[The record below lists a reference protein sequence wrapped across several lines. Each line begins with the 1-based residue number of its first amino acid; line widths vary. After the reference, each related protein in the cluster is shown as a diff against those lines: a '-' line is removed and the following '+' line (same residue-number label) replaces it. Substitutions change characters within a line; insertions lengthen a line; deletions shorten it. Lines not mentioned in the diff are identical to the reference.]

1 MQPFLFYAELVE
13 KNVLFGDPARVR
25 IRVIPNPDYVDTGGN
40 TEFNISFS
48 LGPAPG
54 TPVFPDGF
62 TNSTGINPVPKLTQG
77 GIFYYNFSGQVVQ
90 TLPYVLGISILDI
103 TGVSTPQFPPVSFEF
118 FVVNPPAPPTSSTPV
133 SLSRY
138 APPDTDDEPFWDNL
152 KASQL
157 KFKPLHDFVIN
168 SGLCNFDANS
178 PGSPMP
184 RRLPFVG
191 VGQYSILKFAVEAY
205 MVSVVS
211 PGSDPALSGYLIT
224 QPNFAN
230 AKVLPYY
237 DLILQ
242 NLQQKKF
249 EEIESACHQKFFD
262 KIQNFSALELIYD
275 YWMDQ
280 GGLVQAMNL
289 ICLRFQNRREIPE
302 LTALYRLDTN
312 PLLPLTDL
320 LWGYIEDEQHTVSL
334 HRRVHEYDHEYGL
347 TLIGKA
353 VPNVRAI
360 DSRSSFLEAFHTLLH
375 KCALYYVKSDDT
387 TYIADGLPVLNA
399 VKEVNILLAQG
410 NHNAYG
416 NLTFAARHA
425 NTVQQFLLAQPEMD
439 RFLGGRAMVPYAEPW
454 QGAVETIRG
463 IMGWGNVSIRHF
475 HNLATFGELILLS
488 VRYGNWSVVID
499 PNQAANWANAFRNEI
514 MQYIHSYRAVTGVD
528 LSADTVGLRE
538 EHFMQPSVLIQRRMT
553 NARSNGN
560 GRTTAG
566 SRVSL
571 AN

>member
-1 MQPFLFYAELVE
+1 MEQ
-13 KNVLFGDPARVR
+13 NVPAGTPVRVR
-25 IRVIPNPDYVDTGGN
+25 LRVVSNPDYVDAGGN
-40 TEFNISFS
+40 TVFDIQFNID
-48 LGPAPG
+48 GAPA
-54 TPVFPDGF
+54 FPDGM
-62 TNSTGINPVPKLTQG
+62 TAAGGANPVPQLTQSG
-77 GIFYYNFSGQVVQ
+77 VFYYNFTGLAIQSA
-90 TLPYVLGISILDI
+90 PYLLAISVTDSTAP
-103 TGVSTPQFPPVSFEF
+103 TGPNLLTVPVSFTF
-118 FVVNPPAPPTSSTPV
+118 LVIAPPPPPPNQTAV

-138 APPDTDDEPFWDNL
+138 TPPDTNDEPFWVNL

-157 KFKPLHDFVIN
+157 KFKPMFEFVVN
-168 SGLCNFDANS
+168 YGLCSVDANS

-191 VGQYSILKFAVEAY
+191 VSQYSILKFSIEAF
-205 MVSVVS
+205 MASVVS
-211 PGSDPALSGYLIT
+211 PGSDPALSSYLIQ

-237 DLILQ
+237 DMILQ
-242 NLQQKKF
+242 NLQQYQF
-249 EEIESACHQKFFD
+249 ANTEDACDKRFFD
-262 KIQNFSALELIYD
+262 KLQNFSALELIYD

-289 ICLRFQNRREIPE
+289 ICLRFQNMRKIPE
-302 LTALYRLDTN
+302 LTAFYRLDTN

-320 LWGYIEDEQHTVSL
+320 LWGYIQDEQHTVSL

-353 VPNVRAI
+353 VPNVRPV

-399 VKEVNILLAQG
+399 LKEVNILLAEG

-416 NLTFAARHA
+416 NLTFTARHE
-425 NTVQQFLLAQPEMD
+425 NTVQQFLMAQPEMD

-454 QGAVETIRG
+454 QGPVDTIRG

-475 HNLATFGELILLS
+475 HNLATYGELILLS

-553 NARSNGN
+553 NARSGNN
-560 GRTTAG
+560 GRPATG

>member
-13 KNVLFGDPARVR
+13 QNVPDGNPARVR
-25 IRVIPNPDYVDTGGN
+25 VRVVPNPDYVDTGGN
-40 TEFNISFS
+40 TEFKV
-48 LGPAPG
+48 
-54 TPVFPDGF
+54 VFTLDGNTKLPDGMAA
-62 TNSTGINPVPKLTQG
+62 PVTLTQG
-77 GIFYYNFSGQVVQ
+77 GVFYYNFSGQAVQ
-90 TLPYVLGISILDI
+90 VPSYKLELSILDN
-103 TGVSTPQFPPVSFEF
+103 TGVPTPQFPPALFEF
-118 FVVNPPAPPTSSTPV
+118 FVVNPPPPPSPSTPV

-138 APPDTDDEPFWDNL
+138 TPPDTDDEPFWENL
-152 KASQL
+152 KASQI
-157 KFKPLHDFVIN
+157 KFKPLYEFVEKY
-168 SGLCNFDANS
+168 GLCNADTNG
-178 PGSPMP
+178 PGSPML

-191 VGQYSILKFAVEAY
+191 VSQYSILKFSIEAY
-205 MVSVVS
+205 MASVVS
-211 PGSDPALSGYLIT
+211 PGLDPALSGYLVPQT
-224 QPNFAN
+224 NFAN

-237 DLILQ
+237 DMILQ
-242 NLQQKKF
+242 NLEQYQFANTDDDYCDK
-249 EEIESACHQKFFD
+249 KFFD
-262 KIQNFSALELIYD
+262 KIQNFSPLELIYD

-289 ICLRFQNRREIPE
+289 ICLRFQNMRKVPE

-312 PLLPLTDL
+312 PLLPLSDL
-320 LWGYIEDEQHTVSL
+320 LWGYIQDEQHSVSL
-334 HRRVHEYDHEYGL
+334 HRRVYEYDHEYGL

-353 VPNVRAI
+353 VPNVRPV
-360 DSRSSFLEAFHTLLH
+360 DSRSGFLEAFHTLLH
-375 KCALYYVKSDDT
+375 KCALYYVKVDDT

-399 VKEVNILLAQG
+399 LKEVNILLAEG

-416 NLTFAARHA
+416 NLTFTARHE
-425 NTVQQFLLAQPEMD
+425 NIVQQFLLAQPEMD

-454 QGAVETIRG
+454 QGPLETVRG
-463 IMGWGNVSIRHF
+463 MMGWGNVSIRHF
-475 HNLATFGELILLS
+475 HNLATYGELILLS
-488 VRYGNWSVVID
+488 ARYGNWSVVID

-538 EHFMQPSVLIQRRMT
+538 EHFMQPSVLIQRRMA

-560 GRTTAG
+560 GRSTTG